1 MYPPVKAWGFLPDAQ
16 GVRRMT
22 LNLADRLTEA
32 VAAKGAPAVVALD
45 PVFGRLPAALRAGH
59 GGGEPVDTETVMEA
73 IWEFG
78 WRVLE
83 VIAPVA
89 PVVKINSAYFERY
102 HARGIETYD
111 NLVEEALGRGLIVIG
126 DVKRGDVGHTAEMY
140 ALAQL
145 AEPPTA
151 EAETRVAP
159 DAVTVNG
166 YFGLDGIKP
175 FIQVATREG
184 KGIFVLVRTSNP
196 SAAVIQDAMT
206 QDGRKVHEVVAA
218 EVARWAEDS
227 ETIGECGYS
236 GIGAVTAT
244 RDPADAAR
252 LRAAMPKSI
261 LLVPGYGAQGGR
273 AEDFAPYFDAKG
285 GGALIVAG
293 RSVIYAHEMEA
304 NQAAHGS
311 DWQRCIEQACRDFVT
326 DIARVTSHPGTA
338 G

>member
-1 MYPPVKAWGFLPDAQ
+1 
-16 GVRRMT
+16 MT
-22 LNLADRLTEA
+22 SHFADRLTEA
-32 VAAKGAPAVVALD
+32 VAAKGAPTVVALD
-45 PVFGRLPAALRAGH
+45 PVFARLPAALRTGCDPN
-59 GGGEPVDTETVMEA
+59 EPVDTDAVMDA

-78 WRVLE
+78 WHVLE
-83 VIAPVA
+83 AIAPVT
-89 PVVKINSAYFERY
+89 PVVKINSAYFERF

-111 NLVEEALGRGLIVIG
+111 NLVEEALGRGLMVIG

-145 AEPPTA
+145 AEPPSA
-151 EAETRVAP
+151 EAEIRVAP

-175 FIQVATREG
+175 FIDVATREG

-196 SAAVIQDAMT
+196 SAAVIQDAAT

-218 EVARWAEDS
+218 EVAHWADDS

-273 AEDFAPYFDAKG
+273 AEDFKPYFDAKG

-293 RSVIYAHEMEA
+293 RSVIFAHEAEA
-304 NQAAHGS
+304 YQAAHGL
-311 DWQRCIEQACRDFVT
+311 DWERCVEQACRDFVT
-326 DIARVTSHPGTA
+326 DIARVASARGA
-338 G
+338 V

>member
-1 MYPPVKAWGFLPDAQ
+1 ME
-16 GVRRMT
+16 T
-22 LNLADRLTEA
+22 

-45 PVFGRLPAALRAGH
+45 PVYARLPAVLRDRHDSA
-59 GGGEPVDTETVMEA
+59 EPVDADAAIDA

-78 WRVLE
+78 WRVIKA
-83 VIAPVA
+83 IAPVV

-111 NLVEEALGRGLIVIG
+111 NLVEEALGRGLLVIG

-145 AEPPTA
+145 AEPPFVDA
-151 EAETRVAP
+151 EMRVAP

-175 FIQVATREG
+175 FIDVATREG
-184 KGIFVLVRTSNP
+184 KGLFVLVRTSNP
-196 SAAVIQDAMT
+196 SAAAIQDAAT

-218 EVARWAEDS
+218 EVARWAADP
-227 ETIGECGYS
+227 ETVGGCGYS
-236 GIGAVTAT
+236 CIGAVTAT

-273 AEDFAPYFDAKG
+273 AEDFMPYFDASG

-293 RSVIYAHEMEA
+293 RSVIFAHEAEA
-304 NQAAHGS
+304 HQAAYGS
-311 DWQRCIEQACRDFVT
+311 DWERCVEQACRDFVT
-326 DIARVTSHPGTA
+326 DIARSIGPLWRI
-338 G
+338 